1 MNSTSEALELGSDV
15 VERSAQIRSDRGHS
29 NNGCDR
35 DESRDQ
41 RIFDCGSATVF
52 LQKPEQDRVHLF
64 DLSSAKQS
72 KENTRFCFRQKQT
85 N

>member
-1 MNSTSEALELGSDV
+1 
-15 VERSAQIRSDRGHS
+15 
-29 NNGCDR
+29 
-35 DESRDQ
+35 
-41 RIFDCGSATVF
+41 
-52 LQKPEQDRVHLF
+52 VHLF